1 VTFLDISFFICGQK
15 NMPSDANTRD
25 ATDAQ
30 AALDLAFADLEHLLA
45 RRDTVVA
52 QHGRQCINGDCAGSD
67 FSFLGPA
74 DGYPGAR
81 VCDACGCVQEGV
93 VFFETMYGNRTP
105 TKSSNYRRLHHW
117 HERISQF
124 LLLESPIADDE
135 MLQIGSRLLDGSY
148 DCIGKE
154 AVREVLRSLKLQR
167 HIERWLQIL
176 HRVTGVQ
183 PPCPGPL
190 ILQQLDALFEDLQRP
205 FEATRDRSRKNF
217 LNYNY
222 TFQRLFDKL
231 GCRQFGMFFP
241 MIKSKAK
248 LRTLDETYARMAR
261 SAGWE
266 VTELKPVPPF
276 VVRLHE
282 PDALLLRL
290 KAQVAASARAAPG
303 RAKSLV
309 VSRTFRRPL
318 STLGPRRTTPY
329 RLRRS
334 ALTASARQ
342 YYATRRR

>member
-1 VTFLDISFFICGQK
+1 
-15 NMPSDANTRD
+15 MPSEANTRD

-30 AALDLAFADLEHLLA
+30 AALDRAFADLEHLLA
-45 RRDTVVA
+45 RRGADGA
-52 QHGRQCINGDCAGSD
+52 QRGGQCVNNDCRGAD

-74 DGYPGAR
+74 DGNPGAR
-81 VCDACGCVQEGV
+81 VCNDCGCVQDQV
-93 VFFETMYGNRTP
+93 VFFETAYGSRIP
-105 TKSSNYRRLHHW
+105 TKTSNYKRLHHW

-124 LLLESPIADDE
+124 LLHESPIPNDE
-135 MLQIGSRLLDGSY
+135 MLRIGSRLLDGSY
-148 DCIGKE
+148 DCVGKD
-154 AVREVLRSLKLQR
+154 AVREVLRVLGLQR

-190 ILQQLDALFEDLQRP
+190 ILQQLDTLFEDLQRP

-241 MIKSKAK
+241 MIKSKQK
-248 LRTLDETYARMAR
+248 LRALDETYARMAK

-266 VTELKPVPPF
+266 VTALKPVPPF
-276 VVRLHE
+276 VVRLHG
-282 PDALLLRL
+282 PDALLRRL
-290 KAQVAASARAAPG
+290 KAQLEATTPAGPG
-303 RAKSLV
+303 TGQKIV
-309 VSRTFRRPL
+309 VSRTYRRPL
-318 STLGPRRTTPY
+318 SALGPGRTVPH

-334 ALTASARQ
+334 ALTKSARQ
-342 YYATRRR
+342 WSMARRQ

>member
-1 VTFLDISFFICGQK
+1 
-15 NMPSDANTRD
+15 MPSEANTRD
-25 ATDAQ
+25 ATEAQ
-30 AALDLAFADLEHLLA
+30 AALDRAFADLDHLLA
-45 RRDTVVA
+45 RRGADDGA
-52 QHGRQCINGDCAGSD
+52 QRGGLCVNGDCRGND
-67 FSFLGPA
+67 FCFLGPA
-74 DGYPGAR
+74 DGNPGAR
-81 VCDACGCVQEGV
+81 VCNACGCVQDQV

-105 TKSSNYRRLHHW
+105 TKTSNYKRLHHW

-124 LLLESPIADDE
+124 LLHESPIPNDE
-135 MLQIGSRLLDGSY
+135 MLRIGSRLLDGSY
-148 DCIGKE
+148 DCIGKD
-154 AVREVLRSLKLQR
+154 AVRQVLRVLGLQR

-190 ILQQLDALFEDLQRP
+190 ILQELDMLFEELQRP

-241 MIKSKAK
+241 MIKSKQK
-248 LRTLDETYARMAR
+248 LRALDETYARMAK

-266 VTELKPVPPF
+266 VTALKPVPPF

-282 PDALLLRL
+282 PGALLRRL
-290 KAQVAASARAAPG
+290 KAQLEATTPAGPETER
-303 RAKSLV
+303 KIV
-309 VSRTFRRPL
+309 VSRTYRRPL
-318 STLGPRRTTPY
+318 SALAPRRTVPH

-334 ALTASARQ
+334 ALTKSARQ
-342 YYATRRR
+342 WSMARRQ